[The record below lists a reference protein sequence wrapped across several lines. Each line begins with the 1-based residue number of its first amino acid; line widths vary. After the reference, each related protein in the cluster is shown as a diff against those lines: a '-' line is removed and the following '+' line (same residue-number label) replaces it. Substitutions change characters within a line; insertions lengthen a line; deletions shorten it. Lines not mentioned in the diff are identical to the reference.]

1 MKIELRP
8 LAEIRPYEKNPRIN
22 DAAVD
27 AVAESIR
34 RFGFRQPIVVDAE
47 GVIVCGHTRWK
58 AAQKLG
64 LTEVPVHVATDLT
77 PEQIRAYR
85 IADNKTSE
93 LAEWNLELLP
103 IELGEL
109 KDAGIDWSLLGFDQD
124 ELAVLLDPGVKQ
136 GLTDP
141 DDVPEPPDE
150 AITKPGD
157 LWLLG
162 DHRLLC
168 GDSSSAADV
177 DLLIAV
183 DPAKALDLPAGSDIK
198 PKLLP
203 IHLCNTDPPYNVKL
217 EPRSNNAI
225 AAGLS
230 SFGEHGLMHHQS
242 FDMHRAAKKRSESKK
257 GGAKRTASKYHGFDV
272 ATGGQSGKA
281 THKKMRP
288 KDRPLANDFVSD
300 DEFDKLLHAWFGNI
314 ARVLLPG
321 HIAYVWGG
329 YANIGNY
336 PPVLK
341 ACGLYFSQ
349 TIIWDKEHP
358 VLTRKDFMGAHEWC
372 FYCWRE
378 GAAHRFFGPNNAT
391 DLWHVKKINPNA
403 MIHLTEKPVEL
414 AVRAMQ
420 YSSLA
425 GENVLDLFGGSGS
438 TLIAAEQTG
447 RRAFLMELDGL
458 YCDVIVER
466 WKKFTGKKAE
476 RVRTD
481 SRDSPAETAAP
492 VVSDALQGHA

>member
-1 MKIELRP
+1 MDKLSVEYRP
-8 LAEIRPYEKNPRIN
+8 LVDIQPYEKNPRVN

-34 RFGFRQPIVVDAE
+34 QFGFRQPIVVDEA

-64 LTEVPVHVATDLT
+64 LAEVPVHVATDLT

-85 IADNKTSE
+85 IADNKTNE
-93 LAEWNLELLP
+93 LATWDMELLP
-103 IELGEL
+103 LEVAELR
-109 KDAGIDWSLLGFDQD
+109 DAGIDWSLLGFDAD
-124 ELAVLLDPGVKQ
+124 DLAKLFDAADGVKP

-141 DDVPEPPDE
+141 DEVPAPPDE
-150 AITKPGD
+150 ATTRPGD

-168 GDSSSAADV
+168 GDSGSAADV
-177 DLLIAV
+177 DRLLDGQPV
-183 DPAKALDLPAGSDIK
+183 
-198 PKLLP
+198 
-203 IHLCNTDPPYNVKL
+203 HLVNTDPPYGVKV

-230 SFGEHGLMHHQS
+230 SFTAPEARRDGKLMHHQ
-242 FDMHRAAKKRSESKK
+242 
-257 GGAKRTASKYHGFDV
+257 GFDV
-272 ATGGQSGKA
+272 ARQGPKKA
-281 THKKMRP
+281 THKKMRA
-288 KDRPLANDFVSD
+288 KDRPLVNDFLSD
-300 DEFDKLLHAWFGNI
+300 EQFVQLLHAWFGQI

-321 HIAYVWGG
+321 RALYCWGG
-329 YANIGNY
+329 YANCGNY

-349 TIIWDKEHP
+349 AIIWDKEHP

-378 GAAHRFFGPNNAT
+378 GAAHVFLGPNNAT
-391 DLWHVKKINPNA
+391 DLWRVKKVNPQS

-414 AVRAMQ
+414 AVRAIQ
-420 YSSLA
+420 YSSRP

-447 RRAFLMELDGL
+447 RRAFLMELDAP
-458 YCDVIVER
+458 YADVIVQR
-466 WKKFTGKKAE
+466 WEKFTGRKAE
-476 RVRTD
+476 RVRAD
-481 SRDSPAETAAP
+481 ASESPAEETAPA
-492 VVSDALQGHA
+492 VIADAAEGGA

>member
-1 MKIELRP
+1 MDVKLVNIDDV
-8 LAEIRPYEKNPRIN
+8 RPYEANPRIN
-22 DAAVD
+22 DQAVD
-27 AVAESIR
+27 AVAASLRE
-34 RFGFRQPIVVDAE
+34 FGFRQPIVVDE
-47 GVIVCGHTRWK
+47 QNVIIVGHTRWK
-58 AAQKLG
+58 AAKKLG
-64 LTEVPVHVATDLT
+64 LAQVPVHVARDLL
-77 PEQIRAYR
+77 PERVKAYR
-85 IADNKTSE
+85 IADNQTAT
-93 LAEWNLELLP
+93 LAEWNYELLP
-103 IELGEL
+103 IEL
-109 KDAGIDWSLLGFDQD
+109 KDLQAMDFNLDLLGFDA
-124 ELAVLLDPGVKQ
+124 EALAKMLDPGAQ
-136 GLTDP
+136 DGQCDP
-141 DDVPEPPDE
+141 DEIPAPPDE
-150 AITKPGD
+150 ATTRPGD
-157 LWLLG
+157 LYILG
-162 DHRLLC
+162 NHRLLC
-168 GDSSSAADV
+168 GDSSLAADV
-177 DLLIAV
+177 DLLIAA
-183 DPAKALDLPAGSDIK
+183 DPAKALELPAGSDIK

-203 IHLCNTDPPYNVKL
+203 VHLVNTDPPYNVKV

-242 FDMHRAAKKRSESKK
+242 FDLHRAEKKRNESKK
-257 GGAKRTASKYHGFDV
+257 GAKRTASKYHGFDV

-281 THKKMRP
+281 THRKMRA

-300 DEFDKLLHAWFGNI
+300 DEFDKMLHAWFGNI

-321 HIAYVWGG
+321 HITYIWGG

-378 GAAHRFFGPNNAT
+378 GAAHRFFGPNNVT

-447 RRAFLMELDGL
+447 RRAFLMELDPL
-458 YCDVIVER
+458 YCDVIVQR
-466 WKKFTGKKAE
+466 WEKFTGRKAE
-476 RVRTD
+476 RIIADGRN
-481 SRDSPAETAAP
+481 SQAEEEAP
-492 VVSDALQGHA
+492 VVAEASGEGN